1 MPPPPPVYQVTSD
14 IPPTSPYHYSPTPTR
29 RRNGILGG
37 LAAAAAAAFAYG
49 KWVLLLI
56 FKIPAAGTLI
66 SLVVSFG
73 GYALFYGP
81 WFAVALLTMIFVH
94 EMGHVVEIRRQ
105 GMQATAPIFIPFLGA
120 AIFQRS
126 HPTDAL
132 KQAQIG
138 IAGPIAGT
146 IGATVAFALYGTLH
160 SPVLLLAALIGFY
173 INLFN
178 LIPIWQLDGSWILA
192 PVSKWFMVG
201 GYALLA
207 VGALFEV
214 RLLGLELMWCHL
226 ALSDADNCFRGKA
239 QCLDRQLDLGHD
251 VGFEPR
257 GGDGYWCVPLTAGAQ
272 RGRVLEEAVQDM
284 LVGWLG
290 AQDEEALTRES
301 AVADACRA
309 TGAIDDD
316 RVV

>member
-1 MPPPPPVYQVTSD
+1 MQDPNPELSPQGGQYIPPPPMYQGGAD
-14 IPPTSPYHYSPTPTR
+14 IPPESPHHYSPAPSR
-29 RRNGILGG
+29 RTSGG
-37 LAAAAAAAFAYG
+37 VGAGLLAALAAAWAYG
-49 KWVLLLI
+49 KYALLFL
-56 FKIPAAGTLI
+56 FKFKAFGTLI
-66 SLVVSFG
+66 SLLVSFG
-73 GYALFYGP
+73 GYALFWG
-81 WFAVALLTMIFVH
+81 WSFAAALIVMIFVH
-94 EMGHVVEIRRQ
+94 EMGHVIEIRRQ

-146 IGATVAFALYGTLH
+146 IGATIAFLLYGTMH

-207 VGALFEV
+207 VGALFFHFLLNPLVIIIAVLGVPSLFERFRSANNPYYTSV
-214 RLLGLELMWCHL
+214 PTGARWAMGAAWLALVVYLGVFSLQASSLLGTFAH
-226 ALSDADNCFRGKA
+226 
-239 QCLDRQLDLGHD
+239 
-251 VGFEPR
+251 
-257 GGDGYWCVPLTAGAQ
+257 
-272 RGRVLEEAVQDM
+272 
-284 LVGWLG
+284 
-290 AQDEEALTRES
+290 
-301 AVADACRA
+301 
-309 TGAIDDD
+309 
-316 RVV
+316 

>member
-1 MPPPPPVYQVTSD
+1 MSQNDPYEPSQGGQYIPPPPAYEPTSD
-14 IPPTSPYHYSPTPTR
+14 IPPRSPYHYSPAPQQANR
-29 RRNGILGG
+29 GLLGW
-37 LAAAAAAAFAYG
+37 LASAALAVWAIAKYG
-49 KWVLLLI
+49 LLLLV
-56 FKIPAAGTLI
+56 KLPAGGTII
-66 SLVVSFG
+66 SLIVSFG
-73 GYALFYGP
+73 GYALVFGP
-81 WFAVALLTMIFVH
+81 WFAVALVVMILVH

-173 INLFN
+173 LNLFN

-201 GYALLA
+201 GYAVLA
-207 VGALFEV
+207 AGAVLFHFALNPLVIIIAILGIPSLIERFRTANNPYYTSVPVGA
-214 RLLGLELMWCHL
+214 RWAMGAAWL
-226 ALSDADNCFRGKA
+226 ALVIF
-239 QCLDRQLDLGHD
+239 LG
-251 VGFEPR
+251 
-257 GGDGYWCVPLTAGAQ
+257 
-272 RGRVLEEAVQDM
+272 
-284 LVGWLG
+284 
-290 AQDEEALTRES
+290 
-301 AVADACRA
+301 VASLQASSLLSTFA
-309 TGAIDDD
+309 H
-316 RVV
+316 

>member
-1 MPPPPPVYQVTSD
+1 MSQNDPWAPGQVPPPPPPQYPVTSD
-14 IPPTSPYHYSPTPTR
+14 IPPDSPQHYSPAPSSGGR
-29 RRNGILGG
+29 GLLGG
-37 LAAAAAAAFAYG
+37 LGAALLAAWGVVKYGLLFA
-49 KWVLLLI
+49 
-56 FKIPAAGTLI
+56 FKIPAFGTI
-66 SLVVSFG
+66 VSLVVSFG

-207 VGALFEV
+207 VGALFFHFLLNPLVIIIAILGVPSLIERFRSANNPYYTSV
-214 RLLGLELMWCHL
+214 PTGARWAMAAAWLALVVYLGVASLQASSLLGTL
-226 ALSDADNCFRGKA
+226 A
-239 QCLDRQLDLGHD
+239 H
-251 VGFEPR
+251 
-257 GGDGYWCVPLTAGAQ
+257 
-272 RGRVLEEAVQDM
+272 
-284 LVGWLG
+284 
-290 AQDEEALTRES
+290 
-301 AVADACRA
+301 
-309 TGAIDDD
+309 
-316 RVV
+316 